1 MRPALLLALLAAAL
15 PAQEAPA
22 AAPAAPAAAPAAPA
36 AVPAAPAKAEDA
48 KPAPLAA
55 EEIRAGFTQLGQGIG
70 LQSPLPGMREAYAM
84 TPEEVDAFLVGL
96 RSAMLGQVGQPPAA
110 PGERFDALLRERAEQ
125 RANRAKEA
133 NLAFLAKVDADKAVT
148 KTASGLRYMVVKA
161 GDAAAKP
168 KATSTVTCRYHGTL
182 ADGTVF
188 DSTRNRGDEPV
199 TFSLAEVIPGWTEG
213 LQLVGKGG
221 VIKLWIPAGLA
232 YGDQDAGPIPAGSV
246 LAFEVEVLEV
256 K

>member
-1 MRPALLLALLAAAL
+1 MRPALLLALLAAVL

-22 AAPAAPAAAPAAPA
+22 AAPAP
-36 AVPAAPAKAEDA
+36 KAEVA
-48 KPAPLAA
+48 KPAPLTDV
-55 EEIRAGFTQLGQGIG
+55 EVRAGFALLGRGVG
-70 LQSPLPGMREAYAM
+70 AQSPLPGMREAYAM
-84 TPEEVDAFLVGL
+84 SADEVDAFLSGL
-96 RSAMLGQVGQPPAA
+96 RAAMLGQDRSA
-110 PGERFDALLRERAEQ
+110 PERPDARFDALLRERVQQGAE
-125 RANRAKEA
+125 RAKAA
-133 NLAFLAKVDADKAVT
+133 NAGFLAKVDADKAVT
-148 KTASGLRYMVVKA
+148 KTASGLRYQVVKP

-221 VIKLWIPAGLA
+221 VIKLWIPADLA
-232 YGDQDAGPIPAGSV
+232 YGEQEAGPIPAGSV
-246 LAFEVEVLEV
+246 LAFEVEILDV

>member
-22 AAPAAPAAAPAAPA
+22 TPAPA

-48 KPAPLAA
+48 KPAPLSPA
-55 EEIRAGFTQLGQGIG
+55 ELRDCFVRMGFDIG
-70 LQSPLPGMREAYAM
+70 TQSPLPRMRGDYEM
-84 TPEEVDAFLVGL
+84 TPEEVDAFLAGV
-96 RSAMLGQVGQPPAA
+96 RAAMLGQPGATPEGAL
-110 PGERFDALLRERAEQ
+110 GERFDVVLRDRRALKAV
-125 RANRAKEA
+125 RAKEA
-133 NLAFLAKVDADKAVT
+133 NDAFLAKVDADKAVART
-148 KTASGLRYMVVKA
+148 ESGLRYLVVKA

-188 DSTRNRGDEPV
+188 DSTRNRNDEPV

-232 YGDQDAGPIPAGSV
+232 YGEQDAGPIPGGSV